1 MFDRSF
7 PFVKKIYRRF
17 TMLFVLETAVFLRFC
32 FLSFKKKIRRFQ
44 IDCFYFNR
52 PTIGLT

>member
-32 FLSFKKKIRRFQ
+32 FLSFKKKRRFQ
-44 IDCFYFNR
+44 INCFYFNR
-52 PTIGLT
+52 PTMGLT